1 MYAYYRHLLAL
12 IFAFAVFVSESRA
25 ENIPTDTIL
34 SRLYDQAASLMEEG
48 EYDSAQVCF
57 DRAFAT
63 EGVTESPVYPI
74 LLNEQATL
82 FFYVGELKRSLEMKK
97 SVLPYLPEVEDLE
110 KHVSVYNDLGVLYH
124 RFNQQDSSLYFYNK
138 ALDAAQ
144 AYGDKSWIGNLNLN
158 MAVFYFNLQRY
169 EDAEKHIENALQNVL
184 QTDDVLT
191 TFATWQVRSVIKAQ
205 MEKMEESGTSI
216 KETETRNGRCVASPA
231 CTAISSAKGRPTPL
245 III

>member
-1 MYAYYRHLLAL
+1 MHTYCLHLILTVL
-12 IFAFAVFVSESRA
+12 AFAIPLSESKG
-25 ENIPTDTIL
+25 EELPTDTAL
-34 SRLYDQAASLMEEG
+34 ARLYDQAASLMGEG
-48 EYDSAQVCF
+48 KYDSAQACF

-63 EGVTESPVYPI
+63 EGVTRSPIYPI

-82 FFYVGELKRSLEMKK
+82 LFYVGELKRSLEMKK

-158 MAVFYFNLQRY
+158 LAVFYFNLRNY
-169 EDAEKHIENALQNVL
+169 EDAEKHIDNALNNVL
-184 QTDDVLT
+184 QTDDTTT
-191 TFATWQVRSVIKAQ
+191 TFATWQVRSAVKAQ
-205 MEKMEESGTSI
+205 MEKMEESGASI
-216 KETETRNGRCVASPA
+216 QEA
-231 CTAISSAKGRPTPL
+231 
-245 III
+245 

>member
-48 EYDSAQVCF
+48 EYDSAQLCF

-97 SVLPYLPEVEDLE
+97 SVLPYLPEVFLQQGTGCSPSIRRQKLDRKPQLE
-110 KHVSVYNDLGVLYH
+110 YGGVL
-124 RFNQQDSSLYFYNK
+124 
-138 ALDAAQ
+138 
-144 AYGDKSWIGNLNLN
+144 
-158 MAVFYFNLQRY
+158 LQP
-169 EDAEKHIENALQNVL
+169 
-184 QTDDVLT
+184 
-191 TFATWQVRSVIKAQ
+191 ATV
-205 MEKMEESGTSI
+205 
-216 KETETRNGRCVASPA
+216 
-231 CTAISSAKGRPTPL
+231 
-245 III
+245 

>member
-48 EYDSAQVCF
+48 EYDSAQLCF

-97 SVLPYLPEVEDLE
+97 ACFLTCLKWRIWKSMSVC
-110 KHVSVYNDLGVLYH
+110 
-124 RFNQQDSSLYFYNK
+124 
-138 ALDAAQ
+138 
-144 AYGDKSWIGNLNLN
+144 
-158 MAVFYFNLQRY
+158 
-169 EDAEKHIENALQNVL
+169 
-184 QTDDVLT
+184 T
-191 TFATWQVRSVIKAQ
+191 TT
-205 MEKMEESGTSI
+205 
-216 KETETRNGRCVASPA
+216 
-231 CTAISSAKGRPTPL
+231 
-245 III
+245 